1 MGQCKICG
9 AETEDGKDIC
19 DSCQQDLNQVDVDM
33 DNLGDLDINLEDFE
47 LPELSGE
54 LMETELEFELDDPNN
69 NLENPD
75 IFVHDMVTDSPSL
88 EEILPEPTVEDAA
101 DIPEEPVMTAS
112 MEEEQM
118 ADIPDLP
125 DDLGDL
131 LSSVGQESAE
141 EAVDLSGLLPEAEIA
156 DIGLDLSGEEVAV
169 SDEDKSFVDDI
180 LGSIDAGG
188 ESEPADTA
196 ANVDDIL
203 GSLDAGEISGATDN
217 TVNDVLEDSLGGM
230 ADDILN
236 LFPGDGAATDAAMGT
251 GMSDLGVE
259 PNLDILGAVP
269 DAEEIAELAKPKE
282 KISIWKRLFGNIK
295 DEKWEKQKEKEANE
309 EAAKL
314 AKLEEQKA
322 KEAEAAKE
330 EEESEG
336 EPKIDPKEA
345 KKAEKLAKKEEKARL
360 KEEKKAEKQ
369 RLKELAELEDA
380 DEGRINRAGAA
391 IVFVFLGVV
400 AAFIIIG
407 TNVFSYNGSISRAS
421 AYFAEDQYSAAYDE
435 ISGLDVKAKDQE
447 LYEQIRTVMFVNK
460 ELNSYQNYTGI
471 RMYPEAL
478 DSLIKGLE
486 KYDKHIDD
494 AKDMDVSEDLDKVR
508 GRIISELENEYG
520 LSEKEAYKLLNI
532 TDREAYSEK
541 VIEIANQ

>member
-9 AETEDGKDIC
+9 AEVEEGKDIC
-19 DSCQQDLNQVDVDM
+19 ASCQQDLERIDIDIGDM
-33 DNLGDLDINLEDFE
+33 DINLEDFE

-54 LMETELEFELDDPNN
+54 LMESDLEFELDDPNN

-75 IFVHDMVTDSPSL
+75 IFVHDMVAENPLL
-88 EEILPEPTVEDAA
+88 EEVLPETVLAEEKVDM
-101 DIPEEPVMTAS
+101 PEKTDVDKEAI
-112 MEEEQM
+112 
-118 ADIPDLP
+118 ADIPDLTG
-125 DDLGDL
+125 DLGEL
-131 LSSVGQESAE
+131 LSTTGDNSSE
-141 EAVDLSGLLPEAEIA
+141 EVMDLSGLLPESDIL
-156 DIGLDLSGEEVAV
+156 DIGLDLNDGAASV
-169 SDEDKSFVDDI
+169 SNEDKSLMDDV
-180 LGSIDAGG
+180 LGAMDSGGVTETMDAM
-188 ESEPADTA
+188 

-203 GSLDAGEISGATDN
+203 GGIDVGDTTN
-217 TVNDVLEDSLGGM
+217 TTTNAVDDLLGGM
-230 ADDILN
+230 SDDILN
-236 LFPGDGAATDAAMGT
+236 LFPDNGETENVAMEAE
-251 GMSDLGVE
+251 MPDLSLE
-259 PNLDILGAVP
+259 DNLDILGAVP

-282 KISIWKRLFGNIK
+282 KISIWKHLFGNIK
-295 DEKWEKQKEKEANE
+295 DEKWEKQKEREANE

-314 AKLEEQKA
+314 AKIEEQKA
-322 KEAEAAKE
+322 KEAEVAKE
-330 EEESEG
+330 EEGSED

-345 KKAEKLAKKEEKARL
+345 KKAEKLAKKEEKARR

-380 DEGRINRAGAA
+380 DEGRINRLGAA

-400 AAFIIIG
+400 AVFVIIG
-407 TNVFSYNGSISRAS
+407 TSVFNYNGSINRAS
-421 AYFAEDQYSAAYDE
+421 VYFKEDQYSAAYDE
-435 ISGLDVKAKDQE
+435 ISGLDVKPKDQE

-508 GRIISELENEYG
+508 GRIISELKNEYG
-520 LSEKEAYKLLNI
+520 LSEKEAYKLLN
-532 TDREAYSEK
+532 TSNREAYSKK